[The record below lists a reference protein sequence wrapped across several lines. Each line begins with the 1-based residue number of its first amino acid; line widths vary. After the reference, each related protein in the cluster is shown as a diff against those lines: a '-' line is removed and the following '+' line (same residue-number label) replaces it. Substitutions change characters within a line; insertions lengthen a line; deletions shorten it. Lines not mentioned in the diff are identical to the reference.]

1 MSRSFMLFLALFA
14 LSSSLVACGPSRGS
28 SRDDDDATEDDDDA
42 TADDDDATADDDD
55 ATADDDDATADDDDA
70 VPTECPGGLNQIDEV
85 EPNDGEDETLATM
98 QDIGPQS
105 EGFCV
110 IGEAVCGNDGE
121 DAFTGGMD
129 FIVFQAGADADV
141 DYGLAWGGSNTDM
154 DGTVQEVETEAV
166 LHEFEIGYGP
176 ESGSFSITEGNTYV
190 LRVGCWE
197 GTDGEWVAAFV
208 F

>member
-1 MSRSFMLFLALFA
+1 MAQRSIAAVFMRGGTSKGLFFHARDLPADQAQRDAVFLAAIGSPDAYGRQLDGMGGGISSLSKVMVASRSE
-14 LSSSLVACGPSRGS
+14 R
-28 SRDDDDATEDDDDA
+28 
-42 TADDDDATADDDD
+42 
-55 ATADDDDATADDDDA
+55 
-70 VPTECPGGLNQIDEV
+70 
-85 EPNDGEDETLATM
+85 
-98 QDIGPQS
+98 
-105 EGFCV
+105 
-110 IGEAVCGNDGE
+110 
-121 DAFTGGMD
+121 
-129 FIVFQAGADADV
+129 ADADV